1 MVSAH
6 ARWGKRDCA
15 LYLRNLEIAQCSA
28 QSRDYASIVR
38 NLEIR
43 TQSRDSENAQ
53 RNLEIAQILRLR
65 GTYISVFSQ
74 CFDPLLTVF
83 GNILF
88 LSCLA
93 GKAQAGSFTFLW
105 HRIRRTQ

>member
-15 LYLRNLEIAQCSA
+15 LYLRNLELAQCSA
-28 QSRDYASIVR
+28 QSRDCASIVR

-65 GTYISVFSQ
+65 GTYMYMQHVATAI
-74 CFDPLLTVF
+74 T
-83 GNILF
+83 
-88 LSCLA
+88 
-93 GKAQAGSFTFLW
+93 
-105 HRIRRTQ
+105 R

>member
-6 ARWGKRDCA
+6 AHWGKRDCA

-28 QSRDYASIVR
+28 QSRDCASIVR

-65 GTYISVFSQ
+65 GTYTLKFQ
-74 CFDPLLTVF
+74 
-83 GNILF
+83 
-88 LSCLA
+88 
-93 GKAQAGSFTFLW
+93 Q
-105 HRIRRTQ
+105 

>member
-28 QSRDYASIVR
+28 QSRDCASIVR

-65 GTYISVFSQ
+65 GTYILVFS
-74 CFDPLLTVF
+74 
-83 GNILF
+83 
-88 LSCLA
+88 
-93 GKAQAGSFTFLW
+93 
-105 HRIRRTQ
+105 IRLC